1 MMFVPENGY
10 LFETND
16 HGIYIFH
23 RETDK
28 LTEPYV
34 DNEEDTYLSLDVLAV
49 ILEKL
54 SAQSGKI
61 KLSRQI
67 IYNYY
72 TDYHRIFLSICK
84 VV

>member
-1 MMFVPENGY
+1 MVFVPENVY

-16 HGIYIFH
+16 HVIYIFH

-28 LTEPYV
+28 FTEPYV
-34 DNEEDTYLSLDVLAV
+34 DNEEDTYLTLDVLAV

-54 SAQSGKI
+54 SAQSGKS
-61 KLSRQI
+61 KLSRRI

-72 TDYHRIFLSICK
+72 IDCHRT
-84 VV
+84 